1 MVAHSAPKVGSLFSI
16 GFTMVPLQSFLF
28 QKEGR
33 QQWDISSECS
43 IVRKACFPKGL
54 QGFWANRVG
63 AVFLARP
70 FGLESFIL
78 PTFLKGFGERFFGQ
92 VNCMK
97 PENRKLFS
105 CYMYDWEHSLQ
116 NGSLNPALNSIK
128 QR

>member
-16 GFTMVPLQSFLF
+16 GFTRVPLQSRLF

-63 AVFLARP
+63 AVFWPGHLGWNP
-70 FGLESFIL
+70 SFYQR
-78 PTFLKGFGERFFGQ
+78 FEGFWGAVFWPGELYE
-92 VNCMK
+92 
-97 PENRKLFS
+97 P
-105 CYMYDWEHSLQ
+105 
-116 NGSLNPALNSIK
+116 
-128 QR
+128 